1 MDRQRLDEAA
11 MKVPS
16 PCFLIDEAKIAENL
30 AILGEVQRE
39 ADVCILLALKAYA
52 LWKSFPLISSTLAG
66 ACAGSLFE
74 ARLAKEKFKGEV
86 HTYSPAF
93 RDEEFQQILSYSDYI
108 IFNSLS
114 QLQHFQPAVT
124 KSRVS
129 VGIRVNPEV
138 HTPGVKYE
146 SYNPCSCRSRL
157 GITKK
162 QLDGNA
168 LSGVTGFHVHA
179 LCEQGTDAFEA
190 LLEAFVAS
198 FGQYIPKLTWVNFG
212 GGNLITDESNDRAR
226 LVRCLR
232 GFQDSYPNIL
242 RIYLEPGEAVVL
254 NAGYLVARVLDIIR
268 NESDIAILDIS
279 AEAHLPDV
287 LLTRHEPASYV
298 PKILG
303 AGPSGKFEFTLYSRR
318 LKLRCRRRDRRIL
331 LSQTVAG
338 RRSPHIHRHGALQ
351 HGQDKHVLRRGASC
365 DSSHFRGRLSFAP
378 EIVHLFRLS
387 VKALLI
393 STMDKA

>member
-1 MDRQRLDEAA
+1 MGCQRLEEAS
-11 MKVPS
+11 MKAPS
-16 PCFLIDEAKIAENL
+16 PCFLIDEVKLEENL
-30 AILGEVQRE
+30 AILSKVQRE

-74 ARLAKEKFKGEV
+74 ARLAREKFGKEV

-93 RDEEFQQILSYSDYI
+93 RDEEFPHILRDSDYI

-114 QLQHFQPAVT
+114 QLQHFRPAVT

-138 HTPGVKYE
+138 QTPGVKYE
-146 SYNPCSCRSRL
+146 AYNACARRSRL

-162 QLDGNA
+162 QLEGND

-179 LCEQGTDAFEA
+179 LCEQGVDAFEA

-198 FGQYIPKLTWVNFG
+198 FGQYLPKLTWVNFG
-212 GGNLITDESNDRAR
+212 GGNLITDESYDRAR

-232 GFQDSYPNIL
+232 GFRERYPNIL

-268 NESDIAILDIS
+268 NELDIAVLDIS

-303 AGPSGKFEFTLYSRR
+303 AGPSRKFEFTYILGGSSCAAGDVIGEYSFPRPLQVGSR
-318 LKLRCRRRDRRIL
+318 LIFTDMAHYSMVKTSMFCGVGHPAIALFSGDGSLSLLRSFTYSDYL
-331 LSQTVAG
+331 A
-338 RRSPHIHRHGALQ
+338 
-351 HGQDKHVLRRGASC
+351 
-365 DSSHFRGRLSFAP
+365 RLC
-378 EIVHLFRLS
+378 
-387 VKALLI
+387 
-393 STMDKA
+393 